1 MYANWRG
8 KMVEN
13 EILVQSVTDN
23 KEMIKASI
31 FLEFFQKRAK
41 YIYLLFIPLYSSLF
55 SMKN

>member
-23 KEMIKASI
+23 KEMIKAS
-31 FLEFFQKRAK
+31 
-41 YIYLLFIPLYSSLF
+41 LF
-55 SMKN
+55 